1 MKIAI
6 IDIGWRKINSHN
18 PTSEALGGSETWIVQ
33 IANEFSKYSEID
45 VYCDCETYK
54 FNENLNYINHNDFIK
69 LQRKYDFII
78 LNRFFIKNGINYISY
93 IKTHHL
99 AKHIYIQIHDISF
112 TVDGKLLQSH
122 TDIDRFG
129 INYDFVTVVAL
140 NNWHKNNLKA
150 QYETLLNEPICIPN
164 GIDLSLFSTETNT
177 KRDNRI
183 LWSSSKFRGLNILIR
198 DIYPIVKQEIPD
210 FGIDIASYDN
220 NLDEYK
226 DSSADIRVLGGLT
239 KTELYNEMQKHKL
252 WFYPGTFAET
262 FCITAIEAIMNGQQV
277 VSPITYGIRDTLE
290 YINDIQM
297 KYHFTKDEE
306 YYKAVHE
313 AANKII
319 EILKSDYNTPEVY
332 ERIKDKIVNEYNW
345 SFSVNKYLTHY
356 KSIGYEEKTEEKPVE
371 KSKKIL
377 MLSMSCNT
385 QYFKALLAVVK
396 DTWAKPIIQG
406 KYKNVQWFAYTA
418 CDKKHPYPYIDF
430 EDHIIYVD
438 CADGLFDTYEKTQ
451 KAYRM
456 LLNAGINDFDYV
468 VRTNTSVFVNVD
480 KMIDKI
486 NSTNEDEILGGKV
499 GYYHVYP
506 DGKRVFKWNIVV
518 GLFFGMFKDKFDI
531 AMSATNNYDVIP
543 ASDDVIISGKLNE
556 VYRDSI
562 KVISPNNCKTIFP
575 RYKPYKTEDANEKTI
590 LDALSNVDMTVITDA
605 KEINNNVIIQIRPLY
620 GELKERSEKG
630 HEFEHFYELDSALKK

>member
-6 IDIGWRKINSHN
+6 IDVGWKKINSKN
-18 PTSEALGGSETWIVQ
+18 PLSEAHGGSETWLIQ
-33 IANEFSKYSEID
+33 ISNEFSKYAQVD
-45 VYCDCETYK
+45 VYCDCDDYK
-54 FNENLNYINHNDFIK
+54 HSDNLSYINQSKFLKSNK
-69 LQRKYDFII
+69 KYDFVI
-78 LNRFFIKNGINYISY
+78 LNRFFLKNGINYITY

-99 AKHIYIQIHDISF
+99 ANHIYIQIHDLSF
-112 TVDGKLLQSH
+112 VADGKLMQYRA
-122 TDIDRFG
+122 DVDRFG
-129 INYDFVTVVAL
+129 LNYDFVTVVTL
-140 NNWHKNNLKA
+140 NPWHKQNLKA
-150 QYETLLNEPICIPN
+150 QYETLLNEPVCIPN
-164 GIDLSLFSTETNT
+164 GIDLSLFPTENNS

-220 NLDEYK
+220 NLEEYQN
-226 DSSADIRVLGGLT
+226 SEYDINVLGRLT
-239 KTELYNEMQKHKL
+239 KEQLYNEMQKHKL

-262 FCITAIEAIMNGQQV
+262 FCITAIEAIMNGQQI
-277 VSPITYGIRDTLE
+277 VSPITYGMRDTLE
-290 YINDIQM
+290 FISDIQM
-297 KYHFTKDEE
+297 KYKFTNDEE
-306 YYKAVHE
+306 YYKAVNE
-313 AANKII
+313 AAQKII

-356 KSIGYEEKTEEKPVE
+356 KSIGYEEKTEEKPTE
-371 KSKKIL
+371 KPKKIL

-385 QYFKALLAVVK
+385 PYFKSLLAVVK

-406 KYKNVQWFAYTA
+406 KYKDVQWFAYTA

-468 VRTNTSVFVNVD
+468 VRTNTSVYVN
-480 KMIDKI
+480 IDNLIEKI
-486 NSTNEDEILGGKV
+486 NTTNENEILGGQV
-499 GYYHVYP
+499 GYYHVHP
-506 DGKRVFKWNIVV
+506 DGRREFKWNIIV
-518 GLFFGMFKDKFDI
+518 GLFIGMYKDKFDV
-531 AMSATNNYDVIP
+531 AMSATNNYDTIP
-543 ASDDVIISGKLNE
+543 APDDVIISGKLNE

-562 KVISPNNCKTIFP
+562 KVVSPNNCRTAFP
-575 RYKPYKTEDANEKTI
+575 RYKPYRIEDSNEKTF
-590 LDALSNVDMTVITDA
+590 LDTLSNVDMTVITDA
-605 KEINNNVIIQIRPLY
+605 KEINNNVIIQLRPLY

>member
-33 IANEFSKYSEID
+33 IANEFSKHSEID

-164 GIDLSLFSTETNT
+164 GIDLSLFPTEINT

-183 LWSSSKFRGLNILIR
+183 LWSSSKFRGLNILIN

-220 NLDEYK
+220 NLEEYQN
-226 DSSADIRVLGGLT
+226 SEYDIRVLGGLT

-306 YYKAVHE
+306 YYKAVRE

-356 KSIGYEEKTEEKPVE
+356 KSIGYEEKKEEKPVE

-377 MLSMSCNT
+377 MLSMSCNNT
-385 QYFKALLAVVK
+385 YFKSLLAVVK

-468 VRTNTSVFVNVD
+468 VRTNTSGFVNID

-486 NSTNEDEILGGKV
+486 NSANENEILGGKV

-506 DGKRVFKWNIVV
+506 DGKRIFKWNIIV
-518 GLFFGMFKDKFDI
+518 GLFIGMFKDKFDI
-531 AMSATNNYDVIP
+531 AMSATNNYDIIP
-543 ASDDVIISGKLNE
+543 APDDVIISGKINE
-556 VYRDSI
+556 VYGDSI
-562 KVISPNNCKTIFP
+562 KVISPNDCKTVFP
-575 RYKPYKTEDANEKTI
+575 RYKPYRTEDANEKTI
-590 LDALSNVDMTVITDA
+590 LDTLSNVDMTVITDA
-605 KEINNNVIIQIRPLY
+605 KEINNNVIVQVRPLY